1 MHTIKVITI
10 CDKNKKIL
18 LVGELELGKN
28 ADITL
33 FKNICKN
40 SVLNFSNL
48 SIWVD
53 LGFLGIDK
61 LLKNISNSHTI
72 YKPIKKGKNK
82 DLTAQDKKYNRAISS
97 DRVVIEHIFSD
108 IKRYFILKNRQRTL
122 SLKDIQ
128 DNFNLAA
135 GLTNFRN
142 SFSTQKRHSAVK
154 STLS

>member
-1 MHTIKVITI
+1 M

-18 LVGELELGKN
+18 FVGEPELGKK

-33 FKNICKN
+33 FKNVCKN
-40 SVLNFSNL
+40 SVLNFNNL

-53 LGFLGIDK
+53 LGFSGIDK

-72 YKPIKKGKNK
+72 YKPIKKNKNK
-82 DLTAQDKKYNRAISS
+82 DLTAQEKKYNRFISS
-97 DRVVIEHIFSD
+97 NRVVIEHVFSD
-108 IKRYFILKNRQRTL
+108 IKRYFILKNRQRIL

-142 SFSTQKRHSAVK
+142 SFSIQKRHFALKSA
-154 STLS
+154 LS